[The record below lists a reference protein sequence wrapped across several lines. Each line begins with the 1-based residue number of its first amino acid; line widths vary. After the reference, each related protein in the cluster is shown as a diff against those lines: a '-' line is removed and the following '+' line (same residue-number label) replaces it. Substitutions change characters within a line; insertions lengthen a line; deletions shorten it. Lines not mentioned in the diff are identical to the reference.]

1 MILVLVLVL
10 LGKILCL
17 YEQKPWGLGL
27 RRLKEDLLLRV
38 AKGRGGGK
46 RKLLMLIVVL
56 DRLDLHCFWLLGR
69 PFITVVHIIG
79 IFRDWREIA
88 CPTSTRLGSAHRPVV
103 KKRRHHSTSFLSYF
117 DISSF
122 QFRSR
127 YLLLSPSNLLS
138 YYLLNFFISRVLLDK
153 ECPLN
158 IWDAC
163 IEGVFF

>member
-69 PFITVVHIIG
+69 PFITAVHIIG

-163 IEGVFF
+163 MEGVFF